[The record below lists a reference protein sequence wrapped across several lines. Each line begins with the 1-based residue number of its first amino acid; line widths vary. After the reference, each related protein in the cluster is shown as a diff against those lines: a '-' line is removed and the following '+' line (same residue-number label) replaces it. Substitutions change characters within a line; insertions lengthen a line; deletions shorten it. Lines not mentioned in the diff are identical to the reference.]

1 MLVRTLAL
9 LLLLSA
15 LGGCSIA
22 AHSFADGFST
32 GNPNA
37 GGANGR

>member
-1 MLVRTLAL
+1 MIRVLTLIIMLCAL
-9 LLLLSA
+9 S
-15 LGGCSIA
+15 GCAVA